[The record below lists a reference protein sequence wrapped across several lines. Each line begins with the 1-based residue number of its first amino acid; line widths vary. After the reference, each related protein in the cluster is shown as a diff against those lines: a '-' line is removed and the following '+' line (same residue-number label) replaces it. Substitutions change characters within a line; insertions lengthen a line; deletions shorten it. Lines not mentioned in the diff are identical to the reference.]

1 MGIINLNIDDK
12 KKKKIEKILNEQGY
26 RNIDEFLLNTI
37 DEKINFQDVL
47 STVKNSTPPLD
58 KNKIMIPSSIP
69 DGKFLGIAEDKIVAI
84 GDNVQEVTDI
94 VIKTNPNSFQ
104 GIIHKGKK
112 TKKSESVFILT
123 AQENTFSL
131 GR

>member
-58 KNKIMIPSSIP
+58 KSKIIIPSSIP

-112 TKKSESVFILT
+112 TKKLESVFMSI
-123 AQENTFSL
+123 
-131 GR
+131 